1 MVAYQPPDGV
11 TLMVGASFRAADLIA
26 AARRI
31 APLLE
36 RDAAA
41 ALRFGLEARFPSELL
56 GDAEE
61 LERSLLDP
69 MLKKND
75 TPVQMAGLTELFAE
89 IRGWL
94 AELRDLAQINLVLDR
109 PALVRAVSPL
119 LVSADGYP
127 RDVLREIEE
136 RVAAAK
142 DLRPRLEDVG
152 LDERFLGR
160 GRRLLQQLHT
170 AIGREDIQPDN
181 LAFKVRRFYV
191 RKGQLHTKLKR
202 ATAIARAQL
211 RAEPTRAAQYH
222 LVEFEPD
229 RGPR

>member
-1 MVAYQPPDGV
+1 VVAYQPPDGV
-11 TLMVGASFRAADLIA
+11 TLMVGASFRAADLA
-26 AARRI
+26 CAARRI
-31 APLLE
+31 APLLQ
-36 RDAAA
+36 RDAAQVF
-41 ALRFGLEARFPSELL
+41 RFGLEASFPSELV
-56 GDAEE
+56 GDADE
-61 LERSLLDP
+61 LERALLDP
-69 MLKKND
+69 LLKKND
-75 TPVQMAGLTELFAE
+75 TPLQMSVLTELFAE
-89 IRGWL
+89 IRLWL
-94 AELRDLAQINLVLDR
+94 GELRDLAQINLILDR

-119 LVSADGYP
+119 LVTADGYP
-127 RDVLREIEE
+127 RDVLHELED

-160 GRRLLQQLHT
+160 GRKLLQQLHT
-170 AIGREDIQPDN
+170 AIGREDIQGDN
-181 LAFKVRRFYV
+181 LAFKVRRFYG

-211 RAEPTRAAQYH
+211 RAEPARAAAYH

>member
-1 MVAYQPPDGV
+1 MVAYQAPDGV
-11 TLMVGASFRAADLIA
+11 TLMVGASFRASDLA
-26 AARRI
+26 SAARRI
-31 APLLE
+31 APLLQ
-36 RDAAA
+36 RDAREV
-41 ALRFGLEARFPSELL
+41 LRFGLEPSFPSELL

-61 LERSLLDP
+61 LERALLDP
-69 MLKKND
+69 LLKKND
-75 TPVQMAGLTELFAE
+75 TPLQMSVLTELFAE

-94 AELRDLAQINLVLDR
+94 GELRDLAQINLVLDR

-119 LVSADGYP
+119 LVTADGYP
-127 RDVLREIEE
+127 RDVLRELEE

-160 GRRLLQQLHT
+160 GRKLLQQLHT
-170 AIGREDIQPDN
+170 AIGREDIQGDN

-202 ATAIARAQL
+202 ATAIARVQL
-211 RAEPTRAAQYH
+211 RADPARVAAYH
-222 LVEFEPD
+222 LVEIEPD